1 MEIEMSKEYSP
12 KIERQIIRRVIN
24 QGLLS
29 DEQEAQAQ
37 IDEEYER
44 FLEKQERKA
53 LRKKRKS
60 NTKNWE
66 DDYG

>member
-1 MEIEMSKEYSP
+1 MSKEYSP

>member
-1 MEIEMSKEYSP
+1 MSKEYSP

-66 DDYG
+66 NDYG